1 MSRTCEDT
9 TNTPTLSLSLSLS
22 FSLSVSLS
30 LSLSGEASVSTHQR
44 SAAQMLLHC
53 LEHQSPD
60 QPNWEL
66 LLISYCLCVSD

>member
-9 TNTPTLSLSLSLS
+9 ATALPTPPRALSLSY
-22 FSLSVSLS
+22 S
-30 LSLSGEASVSTHQR
+30 LSLSGEASVSTQQH